1 MAGTGAGSGSMA
13 STGFN
18 FATAGTGAMGTG
30 GSSTATNQTITGNP
44 FGAGSINWDINNQQ
58 YNWSGNI
65 AGVTP
70 IVFIGDNVTGKYLP
84 SAYKTE
90 GSSIGSPLDMNEA
103 IRKVIMDANAKPGG
117 VETLKSLLQ
126 QKQMYG
132 SQQAGANSIAQGAAF
147 DPFFTQA
154 IQKALNSATGVNAQI
169 AANQGS
175 NPKILSFDQYLANAP
190 AGGGSYGG
198 DGIGGTQKQIYNQKF
213 QPEEYEIVVDQL
225 FQKTIGRGASE
236 EELNEFVSKLQS
248 YADKNPEVTTR
259 KTSGNTTSIT
269 QTGGVSSGTV
279 EKMMRD
285 SALANPQAEQY
296 NKAVT
301 YIDYFREAL
310 ASPIKLGA

>member
-1 MAGTGAGSGSMA
+1 MA
-13 STGFN
+13 FN
-18 FATAGTGAMGTG
+18 FTTAGTGAMGTG
-30 GSSTATNQTITGNP
+30 GLSTATNQTLTGNP
-44 FGAGSINWDINNQQ
+44 FAAGSINWDQNNQQ

-65 AGVTP
+65 GGVTP
-70 IVFIGDNVTGKYLP
+70 IVFIGDNVTGKYLA
-84 SAYKTE
+84 SAYKTQ
-90 GSSIGSPLDMNEA
+90 GMSIGSPLDMNEA

-117 VETLKSLLQ
+117 VEALKSLLQ

-132 SQQAGANSIAQGAAF
+132 SQQAGANSIAEGASF

-154 IQKALNSATGVNAQI
+154 IQKALIGATGVNAQI

-175 NPKILSFDQYLANAP
+175 NPKILSFDQYLANAS
-190 AGGGSYGG
+190 AGGSYGG
-198 DGIGGTQKQIYNQKF
+198 NGTGGTQKQIYNQKF
-213 QPEEYEIVVDQL
+213 KPEEYEIVVDEL

-248 YADKNPEVTTR
+248 YADKNPEI
-259 KTSGNTTSIT
+259 TTSKSSGGT
-269 QTGGVSSGTV
+269 TTVERTGGVNAGIA

-296 NKAVT
+296 NKAIT